1 MEYMIKK
8 YRPYNMSIYIVL
20 VYFWKISI
28 GFRCASGLP
37 PSGRAPVCK
46 KPLPVPIFRFVP
58 STAIENTGWRSIF
71 PAWSLRATCRLPG
84 PRTPSLISQDNFIKV
99 LSTQQPWVYAP
110 GYGVIGIDSSDRRGS
125 LWEGQS
131 SALVCDSIVYGMGS
145 LPKALLGA
153 V

>member
-1 MEYMIKK
+1 
-8 YRPYNMSIYIVL
+8 MSIYIVL

-71 PAWSLRATCRLPG
+71 LPWSLCTTCRLPG
-84 PRTPSLISQDNFIKV
+84 PRTMQLISLDIFIN
-99 LSTQQPWVYAP
+99 
-110 GYGVIGIDSSDRRGS
+110 
-125 LWEGQS
+125 
-131 SALVCDSIVYGMGS
+131 M
-145 LPKALLGA
+145 LPAR
-153 V
+153 